1 MGNVANLSQM
11 ARSRRNLNDSRP
23 PSPSDEDSPDEQM
36 EASAKELPRGRTGKQ
51 SSEAMDVRS

>member
-1 MGNVANLSQM
+1 M

-36 EASAKELPRGRTGKQ
+36 EASTTDLPRGRTGKQ
-51 SSEAMDVRS
+51 SSEAMRVRP